1 MISSYAYYIFLLICC
16 ICSLNSLQILIF
28 TIPYN
33 FKKRV
38 FYINHKSQNQMKY
51 CIANP
56 LEDLV
61 GTGQERLYSSFL

>member
-38 FYINHKSQNQMKY
+38 FYINHKSQNQ
-51 CIANP
+51 
-56 LEDLV
+56 LV
-61 GTGQERLYSSFL
+61 L